1 MDIRFYD
8 ANGNLRLSCNDYIKV
23 VWEECLLETGEC
35 EIVFLETHNVLDL
48 FLNEQALIAE
58 YDGKQGLVTDYSI
71 KGEYLS
77 LTVKSLN
84 ALLLRR
90 IIPQDVFSYYGAPDT
105 LVAEVIKQY
114 APHINISAQEED
126 QPHKQIS
133 LRKPTLFDVVKS
145 ALKDTNIGLKISF
158 SSQDKSFSASFIH
171 PKTNYVRLSAGNR
184 NLSDIIC
191 NSSFDTVKN
200 AGYYTSYFI
209 DCGTWKVGNRRPY
222 NFDPNNFMKQY
233 VAESDGYIDTLKIK
247 SGQYIYCDTE
257 DGELKVSD
265 IKQEYRIRYMTLEK
279 NPILVRETDL
289 RDLNEIDVPS
299 YLEQSNIPHETWRFV
314 PYGLTVDVG
323 EIVSVEK
330 NIGLEKGLINMQ
342 VVSVKT
348 DTSKPVTE
356 VKLEALN

>member
-1 MDIRFYD
+1 MDIFFYD
-8 ANGNLRLSCNDYIKV
+8 AKGDLKLICNDYIKI
-23 VWEECLLETGEC
+23 VWEECLFETGDS
-35 EIVFLETHNVLDL
+35 EIVFLETHKVLDL

-71 KGEYLS
+71 KGEHLI
-77 LTVKSLN
+77 LKVKSLN
-84 ALLLRR
+84 ALLSRR
-90 IIPQDVFSYYGAPDT
+90 IIPQDVFSYYGEPKT
-105 LVAEVIKQY
+105 LIAEVIGQY
-114 APHINISAQEED
+114 APYINVSEQEENLS
-126 QPHKQIS
+126 HKQIS
-133 LRKPTLFDVVKS
+133 LRKPSLYDVVKS
-145 ALKDTNIGLKISF
+145 ALKGTNTGFKIYF
-158 SSQDKSFSASFIH
+158 SPIDKTFNSSFIF
-171 PKTNYVRLSAGNR
+171 PKTNHVRLSAGNR
-184 NLSDIIC
+184 NLSDIVC

-200 AGYYTSYFI
+200 AGYYISYFI
-209 DCGTWKVGNRRPY
+209 DCGTWEKGDKIPY

-233 VAESDGYIDTLKIK
+233 IAVTDGYIDELEIK

-265 IKQEYRIRYMTLEK
+265 VRQEYRMRYMTKEQ

-289 RDLNEIDVPS
+289 RDLPEIDVSS
-299 YLEQSNIPHETWRFV
+299 YLEQTNIPHETFEFV

-330 NIGLEKGLINMQ
+330 NMGLEKGLIKMQ

-348 DTSKPVTE
+348 DTSKPVKE